1 MNSSIFSRRGF
12 SLIEMVVYIALLAIL
27 TVLAVNMTLSMTR
40 AFADLRVSRDL
51 NSSATALFERITRDI
66 RGAYDVDAAGSVL
79 GTNPG
84 ELLLNTKDAGGT
96 NMTVEYFVSSGAVH
110 IKENGLDLGP
120 ITSAS
125 TQTGSFVVREIIG
138 ANSKAVKVEVTLSAT
153 RGDITKQR
161 NFYTTVVLRG
171 TY

>member
-40 AFADLRVSRDL
+40 AFADLRVSRDI
-51 NSSATALFERITRDI
+51 NSSATTLFERITRDI
-66 RGAYDVDAAGSVL
+66 RGAYDVDVAGSVL

-84 ELLLNTKDAGGT
+84 DLLLDTKDSSGT
-96 NMTVEYFVSSGAVH
+96 NMTVEYFVSNGSVH
-110 IKENGLDLGP
+110 IKENGVDQEA
-120 ITSAS
+120 IMSAS
-125 TQTGSFVVREIIG
+125 TQAVSFVVRE
-138 ANSKAVKVEVTLSAT
+138 AVSTNSKAVKVEVTLSAT